1 MDGTRFLRSG
11 LIHDLLDEAMDARPE
26 GDAVRDAHGA
36 WSYQRVG
43 ELSHAVARR
52 LAASGVGPGDRVIV
66 QLPNRRETVPIVYG
80 ISRLGA
86 VFVPLHPEMKAFHLR
101 SVLQDAEPTLVI
113 GGGEAMRDVATVL
126 VRDLDDFWPEVEE
139 LVGQSTHEPVA
150 HEPAAHEPA
159 AREPVKV
166 LPSDVA
172 ILIYTSGSTA
182 APKGVICPHAQV
194 TFAASAI
201 NAVLGYEPDDVV
213 FCRLPM
219 SFDYGLY
226 QIFLAALG
234 GAELV
239 LAEDGSDLTLL
250 GQISD
255 AGATVVPVVPSLGGM
270 IATLA
275 RRATGSVSKVRMFTN
290 TGAALPEA
298 TIRSLR
304 ACAPGARV
312 VRMYGI
318 TECKRVTIMEPEL
331 DRDRPGAVGRP
342 LPGTRVEILDG
353 AGRPLPAGET
363 GEIVVAGPNVMAGY
377 WRDPELTARAYRR
390 DPVTGEVRLHTGD
403 YGRLDQD
410 GYLYFEGRRDD
421 MFKRRGTRM
430 STTEIEAAAM
440 DVPGVRA
447 AVVLPPA
454 DGRDLVVFVEAD
466 LTPSSVLN
474 ALKLRLEPAKVPAA
488 CHVLP
493 RFPLTLNGKNERKQL
508 ALLLDGGHA

>member
-1 MDGTRFLRSG
+1 
-11 LIHDLLDEAMDARPE
+11 MDARPE
-26 GDAVRDAHGA
+26 GDAVRDARGA

-66 QLPNRRETVPIVYG
+66 QLANRRETVPIVYG
-80 ISRLGA
+80 LSRLGA

-113 GGGEAMRDVATVL
+113 GGGEAMREVATMP
-126 VRDLDDFWPEVEE
+126 VRDIDDFWPEVEE
-139 LVGQSTHEPVA
+139 LAGQL
-150 HEPAAHEPA
+150 AAQGPTTREHSA

-201 NAVLGYEPDDVV
+201 NAVLGYGPDDVV

-239 LAEDGSDLTLL
+239 LAEDGSDLMLL

-342 LPGTRVEILDG
+342 LPGTRVDILDG

-403 YGRLDQD
+403 YGRLDKD

-474 ALKLRLEPAKVPAA
+474 ALKQRLEPAKVPAA

>member
-1 MDGTRFLRSG
+1 LDGTRFLRSG
-11 LIHDLLDEAMDARPE
+11 LIHDLLDEAVNARPE
-26 GDAVRDAHGA
+26 GGAVRDAHGA
-36 WSYQRVG
+36 WSYRRVD
-43 ELSHAVARR
+43 ELSRAVAGW
-52 LAASGVGPGDRVIV
+52 LAANGVGPGDRVIV

-80 ISRLGA
+80 VSRLGA
-86 VFVPLHPEMKAFHLR
+86 VFVPLHPDMKAFHLR
-101 SVLQDAEPTLVI
+101 SVLEDAEPKLII
-113 GGGEAMRDVATVL
+113 GGGEVMRDIATVP
-126 VRDLDDFWPEVEE
+126 VYDLGDFWTEVEE
-139 LVGQSTHEPVA
+139 MAGWPDAYEPG
-150 HEPAAHEPA
+150 
-159 AREPVKV
+159 KI

-182 APKGVICPHAQV
+182 APKGVMCPHAQV

-201 NAVLGYEPDDVV
+201 NAVLGYGQDDVV

-239 LAEDGSDLTLL
+239 LAEEGADLTLL
-250 GQISD
+250 GQLRES
-255 AGATVVPVVPSLGGM
+255 GATVVPVVPSLGGM

-275 RRATGSVSKVRMFTN
+275 RRASEATPKVRMFTN

-304 ACAPGARV
+304 ACFPGAQV

-331 DRDRPGAVGRP
+331 DQERPGAVGRP
-342 LPGTRVEILDG
+342 LPGTRVVIADPE
-353 AGRPLPAGET
+353 GRSLPAGET
-363 GEIVVAGPNVMAGY
+363 GEIVVAGPHVMAGY
-377 WRDPELTARAYRR
+377 WRDPELTARAYRP
-390 DPVTGEVRLHTGD
+390 DGAAGEIRLHTGD

-421 MFKRRGTRM
+421 MFKRKGTRM
-430 STTEIEAAAM
+430 STVEIEAAAM
-440 DVPGVRA
+440 DIPGVRA

-454 DGRDLVVFVEAD
+454 EGHDLVVFVEAD
-466 LTPSSVLN
+466 LTPNTVLH
-474 ALKLRLEPAKVPAA
+474 ALKQRLEPAKVPAA
-488 CHVLP
+488 CRVLP
-493 RFPLTLNGKNERKQL
+493 RFPLTLNGKNERKQM
-508 ALLLDGGHA
+508 AMLLIGGDA